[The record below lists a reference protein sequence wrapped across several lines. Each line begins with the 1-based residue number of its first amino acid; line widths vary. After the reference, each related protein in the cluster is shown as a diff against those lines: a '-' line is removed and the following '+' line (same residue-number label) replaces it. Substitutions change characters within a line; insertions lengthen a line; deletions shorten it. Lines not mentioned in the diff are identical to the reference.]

1 MNNLCYVTLL
11 WYTQPAIT
19 DLLKNVSSAII
30 FMDRL
35 LQKPKH
41 SSRFA
46 ILSYWY
52 QLFMTGYSAN
62 NLLSSALLYLPFL
75 TPSLE
80 LLVSGVV
87 GLSIDPTTCCKAFL
101 CGF

>member
-1 MNNLCYVTLL
+1 MSSQLCVTLL
-11 WYTQPAIT
+11 WYTKKVIT

-52 QLFMTGYSAN
+52 QSFMTGYSAN

-87 GLSIDPTTCCKAFL
+87 GLSINPTTCWKAFL